1 MSYGQAIKG
10 LAGGRNPAKLGRRV
24 IRVGAFADLDG
35 VETVD
40 LFRVSGGEVMITNM
54 YGIVTTLIAALCT
67 MGPVHTP
74 TVGGVETDMAAISA
88 SIDTD
93 VVNSVYTWDGTITG
107 QIAPTGIGI
116 GTPFDTNYQILVDG
130 VIGLQVGVVATAGA
144 IDWILNYIPLDPNA
158 FVNAI

>member
-1 MSYGQAIKG
+1 MSYAQALMG

-24 IRVGAFADLDG
+24 FREGAFADLDA

-54 YGIVTTLIAALCT
+54 YGIVTTLLAALCT

-74 TVGGVETDMAAISA
+74 TIGGVETDMAAISA

-93 VVNSVYTWDGTITG
+93 VVNTIYGWDGTITG
-107 QIAPTGIGI
+107 QIGPDGVGL
-116 GTPFDTNYQILVDG
+116 GVPFDANYQILVDG
-130 VIGLQVGVVATAGA
+130 IIGLQVGVVATAGV

-158 FVNAI
+158 FVNAL